1 MKASLLRSCQC
12 TQAQLESDTFQDW
25 AVQLR
30 EQRMHLH
37 RKTWEYCYIAQA
49 LHERGML
56 RAGRRGLGFAVGQ
69 EPLPSLFASYGCEI
83 VATDLAAEEAVEGDW
98 VATDQHATSVE
109 VLSKRGICPDELF
122 RDRVSLRYVDMRNIP
137 GELRD
142 FDFVWS
148 ACALEHL
155 GSLKLGEQFVYES
168 LRCVKP
174 GGVAVHTTEYNCSS
188 NLFTKKEGIFVIY
201 RKRDIKR
208 IGSQLKKQG
217 FEVDLDFSRGNLP
230 ADRFVEK
237 PPYDHKVHLKL
248 ELDGFVATSYGLI
261 IQKPTDR

>member
-1 MKASLLRSCQC
+1 MTHRLLTSCQC

-25 AVQLR
+25 APRLGER
-30 EQRMHLH
+30 RMHLH
-37 RKTWEYCYIAQA
+37 RKLWEYCYIAQA

-56 RAGRRGLGFAVGQ
+56 RTGRRGLGFAVGQ
-69 EPLPSLFASYGCEI
+69 EPLSSLFASYGCEI

-98 VATDQHATSVE
+98 VATDQHATSLE
-109 VLSKRGICPDELF
+109 VLNQRGICPDELF
-122 RDRVSLRYVDMRNIP
+122 RERVSLRYVDMRDIP
-137 GELRD
+137 GDLRD

-188 NLFTKKEGIFVIY
+188 NLFTRRQGGYVLY
-201 RKRDIKR
+201 RKRDIER
-208 IGSQLKKQG
+208 IGSRLAKQRCQL
-217 FEVDLDFSRGNLP
+217 DLDFSRGDGP
-230 ADRFVEK
+230 ADRYVDK
-237 PPYDHKVHLKL
+237 YPYQHEVHLKL
-248 ELDGFVATSYGLI
+248 ELDGHVATSFGLI
-261 IQKPTDR
+261 IQKPGG